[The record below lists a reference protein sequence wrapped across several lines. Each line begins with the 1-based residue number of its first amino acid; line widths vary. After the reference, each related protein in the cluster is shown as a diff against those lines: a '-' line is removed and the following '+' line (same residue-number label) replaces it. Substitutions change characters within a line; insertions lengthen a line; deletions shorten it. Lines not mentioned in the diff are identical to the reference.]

1 MPDRGRHVGL
11 AQSAAMNAV
20 AKPQPEGRDAY
31 KAFRP
36 ITTRWMD
43 NDVYGHVNNVVYYSW
58 FDTAVNATLIEK
70 GVLDIHGGQTIGL
83 VIETQCNYFAPL
95 AFPQTIEAGIRV
107 AKLGTSSVRYEVGLF
122 AADGELCAAAGHFI
136 HVYVD
141 RATRRPVP
149 LPEKLK
155 LTLETAL
162 CP

>member
-1 MPDRGRHVGL
+1 
-11 AQSAAMNAV
+11 MNAT

-58 FDTAVNATLIEK
+58 FDTAVNATLIEQ
-70 GVLDIHGGQTIGL
+70 GVLDIHGGNTIGL

-122 AADGELCAAAGHFI
+122 AQGEPLTAAKGHFV

-141 RATRRPVP
+141 RDTRRPVP
-149 LPEKLK
+149 LPAPLK
-155 LTLETAL
+155 AFLETL
-162 CP
+162 Q